1 MLIIETL
8 PLLRQQIRRLRME
21 GKRVALVPT
30 MGNLHDGHMKLVD
43 EAKARADVVVVSI
56 FVNPMQFD
64 RPEDLARYPRTLQED
79 CEKLNKRKVDLVFAP
94 SVKEIYPNGTE
105 THTYVDVPG
114 LSTMLE
120 GASRP
125 GHFRGVSTIVSKL
138 FNLVQPDIACFGEK
152 DFQQLALIRKM
163 VADMGFDIEIIGVP
177 IMRAKDGLALSSRN
191 GYLTAEQRKIAP
203 GLYKVLSSIAD
214 KLQAGERD
222 LDEIIAIAGQELN
235 EKGFRADDIQ
245 IRDADTLLEVSE
257 NSKRAVILVAAWL
270 GDARLIDN
278 KMVFPRHSFT
288 QKTQGQS
295 YLLES
300 LFISL
305 LKSLLFKPLRQR
317 LPGFSPCLYFH
328 MFP

>member
-163 VADMGFDIEIIGVP
+163 VADMGFDIEIVGVP
-177 IMRAKDGLALSSRN
+177 IMRAKDCLALSSRN

-222 LDEIIAIAGQELN
+222 LDEIITIAGQELN

-257 NSKRAVILVAAWL
+257 TSKRAVILVAAWL

-278 KMVFPRHSFT
+278 KMVE
-288 QKTQGQS
+288 
-295 YLLES
+295 LA
-300 LFISL
+300 
-305 LKSLLFKPLRQR
+305 
-317 LPGFSPCLYFH
+317 
-328 MFP
+328 

>member
-8 PLLRQQIRRLRME
+8 PLLRQQILRLRME

-163 VADMGFDIEIIGVP
+163 VADMGFDIEIVGVP

-235 EKGFRADDIQ
+235 EKGFRSDDIQ
-245 IRDADTLLEVSE
+245 IRDADTLLEISE

-278 KMVFPRHSFT
+278 KLVE
-288 QKTQGQS
+288 
-295 YLLES
+295 LA
-300 LFISL
+300 
-305 LKSLLFKPLRQR
+305 
-317 LPGFSPCLYFH
+317 
-328 MFP
+328 